1 MNKIEKSELESLNE
15 IQKKFAA
22 IRHDLGNMVIR
33 KKELLKANVMVV
45 EENNNLVKE
54 LEEKYGKVNVD
65 LATGNIKEIEE
76 EQA

>member
-1 MNKIEKSELESLNE
+1 MSKIEKSELESLNK

-33 KKELLKANVMVV
+33 KKELLKANDMVV

-54 LEEKYGKVNVD
+54 LEEKYGKVNINLED
-65 LATGNIKEIEE
+65 GSYEEIKENE
-76 EQA
+76 

>member
-1 MNKIEKSELESLNE
+1 MSKIEKSELESLNE

-33 KKELLKANVMVV
+33 KKELLKANDMVV

-54 LEEKYGKVNVD
+54 LEEKYGKVNIN
-65 LATGNIKEIEE
+65 LEAGYYEEIKENE
-76 EQA
+76 

>member
-1 MNKIEKSELESLNE
+1 MSKIEKSELESLNE

-33 KKELLKANVMVV
+33 KKELLKANDMVV

-54 LEEKYGKVNVD
+54 LEEKYGKVNINLED
-65 LATGNIKEIEE
+65 GSYEEIKENE
-76 EQA
+76 